1 MFGDRERALLITETA
16 AFAGLIAAGSWIS
29 IPFFPVPFTLQTLF
43 VLLAGAVMR
52 RFAVYPVAL
61 YLVAGSLGMPVFHG
75 GTAGIGV
82 LLGPTGGYLAGFL
95 PAAAVAGLGYG
106 GDSEIRRITA
116 LIGATAVIYSF
127 GVAWLALSGPL
138 PWEEAILLG
147 VLPFLPGDA
156 VKLAAAHTIAAR
168 IIPEHPP

>member
-52 RFAVYPVAL
+52 RSAVYPVAL
-61 YLVAGSLGMPVFHG
+61 YLLAGLLGMPVFHG

-82 LLGPTGGYLAGFL
+82 LLGPTGGYLVGFL
-95 PAAAVAGLGYG
+95 PAAVVAGLGYSG
-106 GDSEIRRITA
+106 ISEMRRIA
-116 LIGATAVIYSF
+116 GLMGATGVIYFF
-127 GVAWLALSGPL
+127 GVAWLTLSTPL
-138 PWEEAILLG
+138 PWTEAVLLG

-156 VKLAAAHTIAAR
+156 IKLGAAHTIAGKVV
-168 IIPEHPP
+168 PENPL